1 MRHAESSVEKNVET
15 RLGGADPDL
24 RPAGSRAG
32 PQVAARRRH
41 RPPEP
46 EAVEERAQEVYCRLL
61 TGGPRRLRL
70 LRRWSEGQVVSYL
83 SRVAQGVVADEVR
96 SRAAVKRGGGGRAA
110 GPLCAV
116 AERAVDPR
124 GTPEDDALLRE
135 GRRVV
140 LARCRS
146 LLDPNLGQ
154 EDRRRSLRILRRALL
169 DGWTGEEIVRAEGG
183 GWRRAPSTRWCT
195 GCGGGWSPR
204 PGGAAASPPARTDRT
219 STDLHGRARTCAVR
233 AGPVRPCQSCRI
245 ILP

>member
-1 MRHAESSVEKNVET
+1 MRHAESCVEKSVENRGWEELIRIYDPLVRGRVH
-15 RLGGADPDL
+15 RLL
-24 RPAGSRAG
+24 RD
-32 PQVAARRRH
+32 ARIA
-41 RPPEP
+41 PEP

-83 SRVAQGVVADEVR
+83 SRVARGVVADEVR

-116 AERAVDPR
+116 SELAVDPR

-169 DGWTGEEIVRAEGG
+169 DGWTGEEIRRAEGG
-183 GWRRAPSTRWCT
+183 RL
-195 GCGGGWSPR
+195 
-204 PGGAAASPPARTDRT
+204 AASTIHSLVHRVRRRLVSPAWW
-219 STDLHGRARTCAVR
+219 SGGRPAA
-233 AGPVRPCQSCRI
+233 
-245 ILP
+245 